1 MINPV
6 AAVTRLRVMG
16 PAYFPTGIRERIPR
30 PRSRVLLV
38 AAIVFFVVSNAF
50 NVFLGYLIVNG
61 SLDDK
66 WYDFRDLGIGMRE
79 LTAWLDTQ
87 NASLPSGFDSVGFL
101 GDHWMSYIAT
111 GFIGAFAILNFIGIV
126 LLILVWTERRL
137 LARIQVRRTMRRGRS
152 AARASPERIWLRM
165 RSTGSGSKHGL
176 VMASRNRSK
185 AMARVS
191 VSVPSE
197 PLKLSR
203 PAPKPM
209 DMELSSRRC

>member
-101 GDHWMSYIAT
+101 GDHWVAQDSQSADLHLHHVT
-111 GFIGAFAILNFIGIV
+111 
-126 LLILVWTERRL
+126 RL
-137 LARIQVRRTMRRGRS
+137 EPDRGRTR
-152 AARASPERIWLRM
+152 RAD
-165 RSTGSGSKHGL
+165 
-176 VMASRNRSK
+176 ASRG
-185 AMARVS
+185 
-191 VSVPSE
+191 
-197 PLKLSR
+197 
-203 PAPKPM
+203 
-209 DMELSSRRC
+209 SSQQDRAGQQRHSPR